1 MTRISKSTLAKEES
15 EELSL
20 EGKIT
25 VFKSLALS
33 KITHLALVKTI
44 LPSII
49 DQLNKIRKSFIWNR
63 LNPKIEN
70 SVINNN

>member
-33 KITHLALVKTI
+33 KITHLALVKTMP
-44 LPSII
+44 PSMI
-49 DQLNKIRKSFIWNR
+49 DQLNKTCRNFIWNG
-63 LNPKIEN
+63 LNR
-70 SVINNN
+70 

>member
-25 VFKSLALS
+25 VFKLLALS
-33 KITHLALVKTI
+33 KITHLALVKTMT
-44 LPSII
+44 PSMI
-49 DQLNKIRKSFIWNR
+49 DQLNKTCRNFIWNGLKR
-63 LNPKIEN
+63 
-70 SVINNN
+70 

>member
-33 KITHLALVKTI
+33 KITHLALVKTMT
-44 LPSII
+44 PSMI
-49 DQLNKIRKSFIWNR
+49 DQLNKTCRNFIWNGLKR
-63 LNPKIEN
+63 
-70 SVINNN
+70 